1 MGPLVS
7 GERSPIIGVMGGS
20 QVPEEVETLARELGR
35 AMALEGWV
43 VLSGGRNAGVM
54 AAVSAGAAEAGGTV
68 VGILPDRDLAA
79 ASPHLTIPIRTGLG
93 DARNV
98 INILSSDVV
107 VALPGCAG
115 TLSEI
120 ALAVKNGKP
129 LFLLGWTE
137 PPLPSAG
144 GPGVSSFRRV
154 SEVVVEIR
162 SLIGRGL
169 LQPAKTQK

>member
-1 MGPLVS
+1 MS

-20 QVPEEVETLARELGR
+20 QVAGEVESLARELGR
-35 AMALEGWV
+35 AVALEGWI
-43 VLSGGRNAGVM
+43 VLSGGRDAGVM

-68 VGILPDRDLAA
+68 VGILPDRDLTD

-107 VALPGCAG
+107 VALPGSAG

-129 LFLLGWTE
+129 LLLLGWRE
-137 PPLPSAG
+137 PPLPSVGA
-144 GPGVSSFRRV
+144 PGMSSFGRV
-154 SEVVVEIR
+154 SEVVIEIR
-162 SLIGRGL
+162 SLIKRGL
-169 LQPAKTQK
+169 NRPAKTQK

>member
-1 MGPLVS
+1 MSV
-7 GERSPIIGVMGGS
+7 ERSPIIGVMGGS
-20 QVPEEVETLARELGR
+20 RVPEEVERLARELGHSL
-35 AMALEGWV
+35 ALEGWV

-107 VALPGCAG
+107 VALPGSAG

-120 ALAVKNGKP
+120 ALAVKSGKP
-129 LFLLGWTE
+129 LFLLGWSE
-137 PPLPSAG
+137 PPLQSAG
-144 GPGVSSFRRV
+144 GPAMSSFGRV
-154 SEVVVEIR
+154 SEVVAQIR

-169 LQPAKTQK
+169 NQSAETQK